1 MRNATTARLSFVTV
15 PVYRATLPPLANRE
29 QVNVPDRFASA
40 VMAIVCVVI
49 RSVPPVVLQP
59 VVLQPCS
66 MPPVVRP

>member
-1 MRNATTARLSFVTV
+1 MRNATTARLNFVTV
-15 PVYRATLPPLANRE
+15 PVYRATWPPLANRE
-29 QVNVPDRFASA
+29 QFNVPDRFASA

-59 VVLQPCS
+59 CS